1 MSPKPCMLARSY
13 QEAKETCLE
22 QGLELCKN
30 NENLNDICCGTGC
43 EIDPLSMW
51 ISDEGLGKYTIF
63 ENLS

>member
-1 MSPKPCMLARSY
+1 MLVSSY
-13 QEAKETCLE
+13 QEAEETCLE

-30 NENLNDICCGTGC
+30 NANLNDICCGTGC

-63 ENLS
+63 NILR